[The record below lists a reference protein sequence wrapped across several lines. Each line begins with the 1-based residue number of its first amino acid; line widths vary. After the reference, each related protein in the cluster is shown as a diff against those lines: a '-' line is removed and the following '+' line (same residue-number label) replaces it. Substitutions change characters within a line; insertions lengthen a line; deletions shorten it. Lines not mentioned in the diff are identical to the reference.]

1 MTADELR
8 RRVEALGLTQRE
20 MAGRL
25 GLSLNGLFKQLAGER
40 KVSRQTELLL
50 ECVEKHQPRR
60 VTTNVAIHK
69 IRVSPTKRELLR
81 LKEQTARQ
89 GAKARP

>member
-8 RRVEALGLTQRE
+8 RRLKALGLTQRE
-20 MAGRL
+20 MAGLL
-25 GLSLNGLFKQLAGER
+25 GLSENGLFKQLAGER

-60 VTTNVAIHK
+60 VTVRVKTHK
-69 IRVSPTKRELLR
+69 ISLRDPLRPRHGTTRPPQPTEKTEA
-81 LKEQTARQ
+81 Q
-89 GAKARP
+89 